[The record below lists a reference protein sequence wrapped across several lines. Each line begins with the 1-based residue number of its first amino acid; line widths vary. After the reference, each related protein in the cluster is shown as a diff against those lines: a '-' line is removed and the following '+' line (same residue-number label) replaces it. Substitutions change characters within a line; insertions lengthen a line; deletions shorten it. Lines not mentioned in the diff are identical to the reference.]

1 MTFKSRKDSLFKSV
15 MIAIVALLFF
25 ILYLC
30 LLENTKT
37 TDGVISIIITS
48 LVLCLLLWIF
58 FGTSYKLTSTTLSY
72 KSGPI
77 KGNVSIAEIHQ
88 IIKGKTLWVGLKPA
102 TASKGL
108 IIKYGKYSE
117 LYISPET
124 NDGFIKEILKHNSSI
139 EIITASE

>member
-1 MTFKSRKDSLFKSV
+1 MIFKSRKDSLFKSV

-30 LLENTKT
+30 LLENTTT

-58 FGTSYKLTSTTLSY
+58 FGTSYKLTSTTLNY

-77 KGNVSIAEIHQ
+77 KGNVPIVEIHQ
-88 IIKGKTLWVGLKPA
+88 IIKGKTLWVGLKAA
-102 TASKGL
+102 TACKGL
-108 IIKYGKYSE
+108 IIKYGKYNE

-124 NDGFIKEILKHNSSI
+124 NDSFIKEILTHKSTI
-139 EIITASE
+139 EIITA